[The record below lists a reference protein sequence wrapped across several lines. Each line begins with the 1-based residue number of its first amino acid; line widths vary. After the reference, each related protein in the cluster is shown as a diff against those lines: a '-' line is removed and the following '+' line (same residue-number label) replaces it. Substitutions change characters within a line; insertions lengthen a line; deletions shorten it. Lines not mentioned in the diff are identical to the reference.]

1 MKKIIKLA
9 TFVIVVKALLDLFNE
24 NTTVK
29 NQIDRLK
36 EEITKLETDDLE
48 SKIKDFF
55 KNMIQN
61 SKMTFKS
68 YGF

>member
-9 TFVIVVKALLDLFNE
+9 TFVIVVKALFDLFNE

-55 KNMIQN
+55 K
-61 SKMTFKS
+61 KYDPKFKDDI
-68 YGF
+68 

>member
-1 MKKIIKLA
+1 MKKILKFV
-9 TFVIVVKALLDLFNE
+9 TFVAIVKALLDLLNE

-48 SKIKDFF
+48 NKLKDFF
-55 KNMIQN
+55 K
-61 SKMTFKS
+61 KYDPKFKDDI
-68 YGF
+68 